1 MKAVGPDAGENH
13 RLTWAKPK
21 PDEED
26 RKPSRE
32 AILDRDFLAYF
43 YPLLD
48 WGTDR
53 AACEQA
59 IRDAGLPVPVK
70 SARWFCPASKKAEIL
85 WPREQHPRL
94 LGRALRIEANA
105 RPNLASVRGPGRSS
119 AWADFLDGLDRP
131 PLFPDCP

>member
-1 MKAVGPDAGENH
+1 MTWSP
-13 RLTWAKPK
+13 RLAFQSVELT
-21 PDEED
+21 
-26 RKPSRE
+26 
-32 AILDRDFLAYF
+32 
-43 YPLLD
+43 
-48 WGTDR
+48 
-53 AACEQA
+53 
-59 IRDAGLPVPVK
+59 
-70 SARWFCPASKKAEIL
+70 RWFCPASKKAEIL